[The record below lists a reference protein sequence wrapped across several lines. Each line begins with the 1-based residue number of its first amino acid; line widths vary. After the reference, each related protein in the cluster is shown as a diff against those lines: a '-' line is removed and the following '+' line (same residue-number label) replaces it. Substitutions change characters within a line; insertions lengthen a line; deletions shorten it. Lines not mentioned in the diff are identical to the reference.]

1 MSTVDDV
8 VPDGSWGLRITL
20 LLAALITAVG
30 WVLARRAPVLVAER
44 K

>member
-1 MSTVDDV
+1 
-8 VPDGSWGLRITL
+8 LRISL

-30 WVLARRAPVLVAER
+30 WVLARRAPVPVAKR